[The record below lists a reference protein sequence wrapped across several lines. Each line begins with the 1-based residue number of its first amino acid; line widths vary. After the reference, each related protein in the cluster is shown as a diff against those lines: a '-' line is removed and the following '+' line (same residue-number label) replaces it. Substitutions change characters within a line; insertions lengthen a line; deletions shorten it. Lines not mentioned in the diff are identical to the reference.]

1 MRKNKDVNGEWS
13 IVNGV
18 IEPDIHNSLLTIHEK
33 MNRIVVAEECS
44 EGVPSERRNQDE
56 QRYIVDNIK
65 KVNGRNSNTAINGRS
80 QRIQHR

>member
-33 MNRIVVAEECS
+33 MNRIVVAEECDATKTS
-44 EGVPSERRNQDE
+44 RD
-56 QRYIVDNIK
+56 I
-65 KVNGRNSNTAINGRS
+65 
-80 QRIQHR
+80 